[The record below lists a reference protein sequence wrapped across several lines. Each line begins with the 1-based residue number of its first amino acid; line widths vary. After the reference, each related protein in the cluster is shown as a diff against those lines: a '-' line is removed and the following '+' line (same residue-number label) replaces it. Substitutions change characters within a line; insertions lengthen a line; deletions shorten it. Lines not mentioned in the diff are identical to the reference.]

1 MVSVTHTQAQKV
13 MPPCRV
19 MNMEACSW
27 ELITFLVA
35 IWIGKKIKTCLNA
48 CFKAKRDGGM
58 VIRGETGRDLWEEG
72 NYLAK
77 HRYENGVWNS
87 QGEVLL
93 QVAAVPQQPRP
104 QLHADDAEDEED
116 EEAEQQHVA
125 EHGQRVEQQV
135 HQDAHACV
143 HRK

>member
-19 MNMEACSW
+19 MNMEECSW
-27 ELITFLVA
+27 KLITFLVA
-35 IWIGKKIKTCLNA
+35 IWIRKNSLNA
-48 CFKAKRDGGM
+48 RMA
-58 VIRGETGRDLWEEG
+58 VRGETDRDLWEVKQDR
-72 NYLAK
+72 L
-77 HRYENGVWNS
+77 HRYEDGVWNS

-116 EEAEQQHVA
+116 EEAEQQHIA

-143 HRK
+143 YRK

>member
-1 MVSVTHTQAQKV
+1 MLVLKLREMVGWLYEEKQTEIFGKRKIIWRNGIVCTRKKKKKKS
-13 MPPCRV
+13 
-19 MNMEACSW
+19 
-27 ELITFLVA
+27 FLN
-35 IWIGKKIKTCLNA
+35 TS
-48 CFKAKRDGGM
+48 
-58 VIRGETGRDLWEEG
+58 
-72 NYLAK
+72 
-77 HRYENGVWNS
+77 RYENAVWDS

-143 HRK
+143 CRK